1 MTTKQMVMQTVK
13 NLPANASIEDAMEKL
28 LFLAKIEKG
37 IHQADAGKT
46 TSRSRDGKD
55 AEMAEIRW
63 TLQVLTT
70 LKPGCMT
77 DF

>member
-13 NLPANASIEDAMEKL
+13 SLPANASIEDAMEKL

-46 TSRSRDGKD
+46 IPHDRVKERMRK
-55 AEMAEIRW
+55 W
-63 TLQVLTT
+63 
-70 LKPGCMT
+70 LK
-77 DF
+77 